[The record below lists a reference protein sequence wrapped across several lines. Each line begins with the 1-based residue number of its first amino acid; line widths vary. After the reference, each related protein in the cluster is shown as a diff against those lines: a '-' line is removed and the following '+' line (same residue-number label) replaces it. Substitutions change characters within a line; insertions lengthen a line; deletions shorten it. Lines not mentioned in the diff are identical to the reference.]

1 MPVST
6 VPIDAIDAMPVPDA
20 VALLG
25 DVLED
30 APDLAELVVAR
41 RPFGSVDALVAAF
54 ATVLDDLDPDRAL
67 ALLRAHPELGSRGP
81 MAAASVDEQASAG
94 LVDAEEDLRAR
105 LAAANGAYRERF
117 GFPFVLAMRGRTAV
131 EVLPELER
139 RVAND
144 PDVEL
149 AAALAQVREIARLRI
164 GLLVGG
170 AP

>member
-1 MPVST
+1 MEALE
-6 VPIDAIDAMPVPDA
+6 IDAIDAMSTDDA
-20 VALLG
+20 ALLLG

-30 APDLAELVVAR
+30 APDLARLVVDR
-41 RPFGSVDALVAAF
+41 RPFGSVDGLVAAF
-54 ATVLDDLDPDRAL
+54 DAVLDGLDPERAL
-67 ALLRAHPELGSRGP
+67 VLLRAHPELGSRAP

-94 LVDAEEDLRAR
+94 LTDAEEELRTR
-105 LAAANGAYRERF
+105 LATANQAYRERF